1 MTNFRVVCI
10 DEKSGKTLS
19 HIPVKKLK
27 DIMKY
32 TFLEM
37 NEIMDIFNEKYV
49 HPNYR
54 ICRIETYEQRLEREK
69 KEYLKKRKE
78 KNKINMLDKYF

>member
-1 MTNFRVVCI
+1 MTNYRVVCI

-19 HIPVKKLK
+19 HIKVKKLK
-27 DIMKY
+27 DIMNY

-37 NEIMDIFNEKYV
+37 NEIMDIFKEKII

-54 ICRIETYEQRLEREK
+54 ICRIETYEEEMERLQKEYEK
-69 KEYLKKRKE
+69 KKLKS
-78 KNKINMLDKYF
+78 KNIKLLNKYF